1 LTYFPARERKTRPLA
16 RTPRKRVLASLF
28 RFGRENLEEWKNVL
42 RDLVERGLRRVLL
55 RVHDDF
61 SGLRPITRSFLPQA
75 DVQLGIVHLQ
85 RNTKSPF
92 TKTDAAEFNQRI
104 CALKSTWNAEVAATP
119 RSRTSASILNPA
131 PSASFGRSVKSQI
144 ITSLSS
150 THIYPDS
157 LRRSLSTTHAVE
169 AVNGQLEILRRHSG
183 GSFHS
188 EDTLKLQLG
197 LAVSPLETGR
207 WRRVA
212 ASVQN
217 ALDQFNA
224 IFPSRFESEE

>member
-1 LTYFPARERKTRPLA
+1 
-16 RTPRKRVLASLF
+16 
-28 RFGRENLEEWKNVL
+28 
-42 RDLVERGLRRVLL
+42 
-55 RVHDDF
+55 
-61 SGLRPITRSFLPQA
+61 
-75 DVQLGIVHLQ
+75 
-85 RNTKSPF
+85 
-92 TKTDAAEFNQRI
+92 
-104 CALKSTWNAEVAATP
+104 
-119 RSRTSASILNPA
+119 LNPA